1 MPWIPEQFTAPAAER
16 VKEEA
21 RRRRQTAVPYFE
33 GVLTGDVQALEQSF
47 VGEPELHHPTRGR
60 VKGTRAFA
68 RFMADQRAWLI
79 EHNATIEHVDLVVTP
94 RRGVEEVVLH
104 LDGDDGPIALPVAIA
119 ADREHDGRLIELRMY
134 FSTWQLTGA
143 HAIRPPL
150 LQPDP
155 DALEAGVVGD
165 YQHALAAGDLEGAVA
180 CFEPDGYVREP
191 AGADFTHRGTD
202 AQRALYARFFSN
214 GGGIPLERCSAT
226 DDGRAC
232 ALEYNV
238 VRWGRTPIAPEAGI
252 AVYVRGESGRLAV
265 ARIYDDCDP
274 PLRAR
279 D

>member
-1 MPWIPEQFTAPAAER
+1 MPWIPEQFTAPAAEHL
-16 VKEEA
+16 KEEA

-33 GVLTGDVQALEQSF
+33 GLLTGDIQALVQSF
-47 VGEPELHHPTRGR
+47 VAEPEVHHPTRGR

-68 RFMADQRAWLI
+68 RFMADQRAWLT
-79 EHNATIEHVDLVVTP
+79 ERNATIEHVGLVVTDS
-94 RRGVEEVVLH
+94 RGVEEVVLH
-104 LDGDDGPIALPVAIA
+104 LEGDDGPIALPVAIA

-134 FSTWQLTGA
+134 FSSWQLTGT
-143 HAIRPPL
+143 HATRPPL

-155 DALEAGVVGD
+155 DVREADVVGE
-165 YQHALAAGDLEGAVA
+165 YQHALAAGDVEGAVA

-191 AGADFTHRGTD
+191 AGAAFIHRGTD

-214 GGGIPLERCSAT
+214 GGGIPLEHCSAT

-238 VRWGRTPIAPEAGI
+238 VRWGRTPMAPEAGI
-252 AVYVRGESGRLAV
+252 AVYVRGESGKLAV

-274 PLRAR
+274 PLTAH

>member
-1 MPWIPEQFTAPAAER
+1 MPWIPEQFTAPAAEH

-21 RRRRQTAVPYFE
+21 RRRRRTAVPYFE
-33 GVLTGDVQALEQSF
+33 GLLTGDVQALVGSF
-47 VGEPELHHPTRGR
+47 AAEPELHHPTRGR

-79 EHNATIEHVDLVVTP
+79 QHDATIEHIDLVVTP
-94 RRGVEEVVLH
+94 RRAVEEVVLR
-104 LDGDDGPIALPVAIA
+104 LEGDDGAVALPVAIA
-119 ADREHDGRLIELRMY
+119 ADRQEDGRLDELRIY
-134 FSTWQLTGA
+134 FSSGPIPGV

-155 DALEAGVVGD
+155 ELDEADVVGD
-165 YQHALAAGDLEGAVA
+165 YQRALAAGDVEATVA
-180 CFEPDGYVREP
+180 CFEPDGHVREP
-191 AGADFTHRGTD
+191 AGGAFAHHGAAAR
-202 AQRALYARFFSN
+202 RVLYTRFFSN

-226 DDGRAC
+226 DDGRTC

-238 VRWGRTPIAPEAGI
+238 VQWGRTPLAPQAGI
-252 AVYVRGESGRLAV
+252 AVYVRGESGRLAG

-274 PLRAR
+274 PLTAP